1 MKYIKTDWS
10 VPYYNLAFEEYLM
23 TKMPE
28 DDYVFFYIHE
38 PSIIIGKHQN
48 TIEEINKEYVD
59 ENHIHVARRLSGGGA
74 VYHDEG
80 NLNFSFVMR
89 AGAEDI
95 HNFAKFTTP
104 IIKALERIGI
114 HAELSGRND
123 ILIDG
128 KKFSGNAQFAKG
140 KTILHHG
147 TLLFDSKMENL
158 SKALKVKE
166 LKIQSKGIK
175 SVRSRVTN
183 IKDYLQQDISIAEF
197 KEYLVSYLDETYGL
211 EEYTLDDKDIAAVEK
226 SVDSKFGTWDW
237 NWGRSPDFDIQKVDK
252 FPCGIIDARL
262 RVKNGQITSCKFFG
276 DFFVKKDIETLERL
290 LTGAP
295 YRKDAL
301 LEIFKSIETSDYF
314 DNVSHNELTSFLCEQ

>member
-1 MKYIKTDWS
+1 MKYIKTDWPI
-10 VPYYNLAFEEYLM
+10 PYYNMAFEEYLM

-38 PSIIIGKHQN
+38 PSIIIGRHQN

-59 ENHIHVARRLSGGGA
+59 ENRIHVARRLSGGGA

-128 KKFSGNAQFAKG
+128 KKFSGNAQYAKN
-140 KTILHHG
+140 KAILHHG

-158 SKALKVKE
+158 SNALKVKD

-175 SVRSRVTN
+175 SVKSRVTN
-183 IKDYLQQDISIAEF
+183 IRDYLQQDISITEF
-197 KEYLVSYLDETYGL
+197 KEYLVHYLDETNGL
-211 EEYTLDDKDIAAVEK
+211 EEYILGDKDIAAVEE
-226 SVDSKFGTWDW
+226 SVKNKFNTWDW
-237 NWGRSPDFDIQKVDK
+237 NWGRSPAFDIQKVDK

-262 RVKNGQITSCKFFG
+262 QVKNGQITSCKFYG
-276 DFFVKKDIETLERL
+276 DFFVKKDIETLEGL

-301 LEIFKSIETSDYF
+301 LEILKSIEISDYF
-314 DNVSHNELTSFLCEQ
+314 DNLNHDELTSFLCEQ